1 MRTAV
6 FFNFFIEANLMAVI
20 AIALMAVI
28 RKYLRRPL
36 GNSALSFGWLLVALR
51 LMLPVSFVNPLINTI
66 RSPFAPDMA
75 IRPIAGQ
82 IKVRAGDLMNSI
94 GSMLRRA
101 GNRPGS
107 RAVFDIRAEMET
119 GVVSIQLFH
128 LYLIGLA
135 LVTLW
140 LIYRNVRFYRALAKG
155 RVGALPDEQAARY
168 RGLCAA
174 RNVKPVPVHLVD
186 PLPAA
191 GLVGVF
197 RPRIVLPLTTPPEE
211 IDMTLSHE
219 LCHLKSRD
227 HLWSL
232 LRLTCC
238 AVHWFNPL
246 VWMAASMSRTDLEMK
261 CDDAV
266 TGAMDERQ
274 KEAYTR
280 VLVQSAARKPAAG
293 MALLEACMTM
303 TGKRLKQRVSAIV
316 KGAKPVRAFSVAF
329 AVVASM
335 CLAGAFATS
344 ETAEQIA
351 MGVSPYAEEKYITDQ
366 LKGTASLKDE
376 AAAEAYA
383 KALIEKLDPTLKDL
397 KVKEISREG
406 KWFYVPFTDKDGQE
420 VSCEI
425 ASNGVVRT
433 YRRSKPNLW
442 EKHAPLPMGG
452 DRYGKA
458 AQNALIK
465 AALEQAEVLAPGCT
479 VFITGA
485 DIVDIWTN
493 DTGDYVYLSA
503 RTRDG
508 YYAPF
513 LIMHVTPEGTQR
525 LMDCAFAG
533 NG

>member
-6 FFNFFIEANLMAVI
+6 FYNFFIEANLMAII
-20 AIALMAVI
+20 AIVLMAVI

-36 GNSALSFGWLLVALR
+36 GSSALCFGWLLVALR
-51 LMLPVSFVNPLINTI
+51 LLLPISFVNPLINTI

-82 IKVRAGDLMNSI
+82 IKVRAGDLVSSI
-94 GSMLRRA
+94 GNMLRRA

-107 RAVFDIRAEMET
+107 RAISDIRNEMET
-119 GVVSIQLFH
+119 GVASIQIFH
-128 LYLIGLA
+128 IYLIGLA
-135 LVTLW
+135 LVALW
-140 LIYRNVRFYRALAKG
+140 LIYRNVRFYRALSRG
-155 RVGALPDEQAARY
+155 RVGTLSDEQAARY

-174 RNVKPVPVHLVD
+174 HNIKPVPVHLID

-197 RPRIVLPLTTPPEE
+197 RPRIVLPLTTPPDEM
-211 IDMTLSHE
+211 DMTLSHE

-227 HLWSL
+227 NLWSL
-232 LRLTCC
+232 LRLVCC

-266 TGAMDERQ
+266 TDTMDEQQ
-274 KEAYTR
+274 KETYAK
-280 VLVQSAARKPAAG
+280 VLVQSAARKPAIG

-329 AVVASM
+329 AVVAAM

-344 ETAEQIA
+344 ETAEQLA
-351 MGVSPYAEEKYITDQ
+351 MGVSPYAEEKYLTDH
-366 LKGTASLKDE
+366 LKGAANLKDE
-376 AAAEAYA
+376 AAAEAYV
-383 KALIEKLDPTLKDL
+383 KALIEKMDPALKGL
-397 KVKEISREG
+397 TAKEISREG
-406 KWFYVPFTDKDGQE
+406 KWYYVPFTTEDGQE
-420 VSCEI
+420 ISCQI
-425 ASNGVVRT
+425 TADGIVRD
-433 YRRSKPNLW
+433 YARSVPNMW
-442 EKHAPLPMGG
+442 EKSARLPMGSY
-452 DRYGKA
+452 RYSKA
-458 AQNALIK
+458 ARNALIK
-465 AALEQAEVLAPGCT
+465 SAFEQAELLAPGCT
-479 VFITGA
+479 AFITGA

-493 DTGDYVYLSA
+493 DTGEYVSLSTQ
-503 RTRDG
+503 TRDG
-508 YYAPF
+508 YFAPM
-513 LIMHVTPEGTQR
+513 LTLHIAPDGTPH

-533 NG
+533 HG